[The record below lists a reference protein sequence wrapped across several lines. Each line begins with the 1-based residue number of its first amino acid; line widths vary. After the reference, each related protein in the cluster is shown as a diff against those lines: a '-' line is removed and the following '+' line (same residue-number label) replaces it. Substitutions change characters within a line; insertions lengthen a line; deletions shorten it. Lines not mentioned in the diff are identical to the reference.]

1 MSSLGAEVCS
11 IHTLLL
17 KQSNNMIIRK
27 VSGIWIVQR
36 QHSQQIL
43 FSHKKQME
51 CYEWIFTKYVHY
63 A

>member
-27 VSGIWIVQR
+27 IQNLFIVQ
-36 QHSQQIL
+36 QKHSQQIV
-43 FSHKKQME
+43 FSHKNINE
-51 CYEWIFTKYVHY
+51 CYEYIFKTVNY

>member
-27 VSGIWIVQR
+27 VSGLWIVQR
-36 QHSQQIL
+36 RHSHQIV
-43 FSHKKQME
+43 FSHKNVME
-51 CYEWIFTKYVHY
+51 CYEWMFKTVNY